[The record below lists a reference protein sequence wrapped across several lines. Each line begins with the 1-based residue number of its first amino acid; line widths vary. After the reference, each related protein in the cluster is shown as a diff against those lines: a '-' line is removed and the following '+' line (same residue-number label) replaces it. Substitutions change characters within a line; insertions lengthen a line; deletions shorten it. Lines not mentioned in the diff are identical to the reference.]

1 MLRRIE
7 VQAVPF
13 QNRSWELSFG
23 SVFHPGLEW
32 PVDASEGVLASA
44 TVFVENMEVPLTE
57 AFFTIAELRSITGLA
72 GS

>member
-1 MLRRIE
+1 MRRIE

-23 SVFHPGLEW
+23 SVFHPGLEL
-32 PVDASEGVLASA
+32 PVDASEAAPASA
-44 TVFVENMEVPLTE
+44 TVLDEKMEVPLTG
-57 AFFTIAELRSITGLA
+57 AFFTIAALRSVTGLA